1 MPAQEGL
8 GGWEEPSAF
17 TLRGFGTLG
26 LARSTNGQAEMRRN
40 LLQPRGISKHW
51 SARGD
56 SDFGLQLNYLAS
68 DTVEATA
75 QVVSRYGSD
84 GNFKPELTELLVRYD
99 PNAYFS
105 LRGGRICTEFFMHG
119 DSHLIGYSQLAARP
133 NIDYISTLAVTYL
146 DGADAQVTLPL
157 GDGLLRGKLYYGFLG
172 EKFPF
177 LGSNPNSSL
186 NLRGSRLIG
195 TYLDYQEGNWQWRGG
210 MARARFKHQLQG
222 LDDVQSALV
231 GVGAASAARALDLQG
246 TEIRY
251 DSIGVVYDRAPLRL
265 QVMLGRLRFDSKV
278 VQGQDSAMFQAGYR
292 IGELTPF
299 IAYSRLKSRRTHVA
313 TGLPDEGIGALVN
326 AGMTSYLEQTFVDQH
341 TVSLGLRW
349 DFQRNMALKFQA
361 DRIRGDADSRL
372 PLARATSRWNGKTNI
387 FTLALDF
394 VF

>member
-1 MPAQEGL
+1 
-8 GGWEEPSAF
+8 
-17 TLRGFGTLG
+17 
-26 LARSTNGQAEMRRN
+26 MRRN